1 MGDIVIAEC
10 PCGFASGELCA
21 GGGMLDGDHYW
32 NLAGCD
38 HCRTVVSVRVSS
50 VTPPHNR
57 VRLRCPTCRR
67 TVRLLEEGTED
78 DEEGTED
85 DTDVGLDTRPPRPGL
100 RCPHC
105 QQLTLVLEGI
115 GEWD

>member
-10 PCGFASGELCA
+10 PCGYASGELFA
-21 GGGMLDGDHYW
+21 GGGMAGEDHYW
-32 NLAGCD
+32 ALAGCD
-38 HCRTVVSVRVSS
+38 HCRTVVSVRVSD
-50 VTPPHNR
+50 VTPPHHP

-78 DEEGTED
+78 D
-85 DTDVGLDTRPPRPGL
+85 TDVDLDTTPPRPGL

-105 QQLTLVLEGI
+105 QQLTLVLQGI

>member
-10 PCGFASGELCA
+10 PCGYASGELCA
-21 GGGMLDGDHYW
+21 GGGMAGEDHYW
-32 NLAGCD
+32 DLAGCD

-50 VTPPHNR
+50 VTPPPNR

-78 DEEGTED
+78 D
-85 DTDVGLDTRPPRPGL
+85 TDVDLEPPRPGL
-100 RCPHC
+100 RCPRC
-105 QQLTLVLEGI
+105 QHLTLVLQGI
-115 GEWD
+115 GMWD

>member
-10 PCGFASGELCA
+10 PCGYASGELCA
-21 GGGMLDGDHYW
+21 GGGMAGEDHYW
-32 NLAGCD
+32 DLAGCD

-50 VTPPHNR
+50 VTPPPNR

-78 DEEGTED
+78 D
-85 DTDVGLDTRPPRPGL
+85 TDVDLDTAASWPSVPSLPAPDTGPPRDWRLGL
-100 RCPHC
+100 A
-105 QQLTLVLEGI
+105 LDDAT
-115 GEWD
+115 